1 MVRRVSCILIL
12 SIAFTIMV
20 APGFAS
26 ARNLSVANE
35 AYSNSYTK
43 KVIARADEKL
53 LKDENGRK
61 VFSDVVVNDTEEVLS
76 PEPDTDGNA
85 NINAGSTDGTGETE
99 KEEGEAFGGVSKLSV
114 RLYSSTAVSLS
125 WTKKNNADGY
135 NIYEK
140 FGKEYMDIDVVNNNK
155 KTSCLIKNIRK
166 GRTHTYAVKTFV
178 FRKGKKEFSKAREV
192 EIFMPNKLTR
202 RTPGFAATTA
212 GKMLGFAKSKLGK
225 QYVSGGS
232 GPNYFD
238 CSGYVYYVS
247 KMAGTKKFSRTTAA
261 AMWNKLRKYSIGS
274 RSYSQAQPGDI
285 VFFSHGSRVSHVA
298 FYYGDRKL
306 IHATNPRKDVAI
318 TQAAYFGRVV
328 GIVRLPNM

>member
-20 APGFAS
+20 APGFAN
-26 ARNLSVANE
+26 AQNLSVANE

-43 KVIARADEKL
+43 KVIARVDEKL
-53 LKDENGRK
+53 LKDESGSK
-61 VFSDVVVNDTEEVLS
+61 VFSDAVVNDTEDEV
-76 PEPDTDGNA
+76 PDSEQESDVDVNVNQGNVDSTGEDGN
-85 NINAGSTDGTGETE
+85 TFE
-99 KEEGEAFGGVSKLSV
+99 GVSKLSA
-114 RLYSSTAVSLS
+114 RLYSSTAVLLS
-125 WTKKNNADGY
+125 WTKKNDADGY

-140 FGKEYMDIDVVNNNK
+140 FGKEYVEIDVVNNNK
-155 KTSCLIKNIRK
+155 KVSCLIKNVRK
-166 GRTHTYAVKTFV
+166 GRTHIYAVKTFV
-178 FRKGKKEFSKAREV
+178 FKKGKKEFSKACEV
-192 EIFMPNKLTR
+192 KFFVPNKLTR

-212 GKMLGFAKSKLGK
+212 GKMLGFAKTKLGK

-274 RSYSQAQPGDI
+274 RSYSKAQPGDI

-298 FYYGDRKL
+298 FYYGDNKL